1 MAKIK
6 KSQYLKLLTIES
18 KLENLRLEFETFDVP
33 LNYGNGSIVHQLS
46 CALAA
51 LETIFQEL

>member
-6 KSQYLKLLTIES
+6 KSQYMRLLNIED
-18 KLENLRLEFETFDVP
+18 KLEKLRFEFDLNDVP
-33 LNYGNGSIVHQLS
+33 LNYGNGSIQVQLS

-51 LETIFQEL
+51 LDNIFQEL

>member
-6 KSQYLKLLTIES
+6 KSQYMRLLTIED
-18 KLENLRLEFETFDVP
+18 KLEKLRFEFDLNDVP
-33 LNYGNGSIVHQLS
+33 LNYGNGSIQVQLS

-51 LETIFQEL
+51 LDNIFQEL